1 MGRRTP
7 ARRRIPA
14 RSLTFL
20 PGYLLAPTP
29 VRQPDHRAQPIDEV
43 VVTIRC
49 PLRCQLPPVVAR
61 VGDGVRRDGPY
72 DVETLLAE
80 IENATANAP

>member
-1 MGRRTP
+1 MGGRTP
-7 ARRRIPA
+7 ERNRIPA

-20 PGYLLAPTP
+20 PGYQPVPTP

-43 VVTIRC
+43 VETIRC
-49 PLRCQLPPVVAR
+49 PLRRQLPPVVVH
-61 VGDGVRRDGPY
+61 VGDGVRRDGSY
-72 DVETLLAE
+72 DVEKLLAE